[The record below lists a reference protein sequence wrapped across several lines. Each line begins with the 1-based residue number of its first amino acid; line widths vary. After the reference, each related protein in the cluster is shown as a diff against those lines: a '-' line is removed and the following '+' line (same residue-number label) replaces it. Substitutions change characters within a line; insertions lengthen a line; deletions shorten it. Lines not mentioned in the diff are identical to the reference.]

1 MIRKHSPGTRATEK
15 FSVTRRQ
22 QQLASLLCWL
32 TTSSNARPRTAAKQY
47 RSLAPA
53 ARNKHAPSP
62 QRNVPSRPPP
72 DPQPPQHSSADRGRA
87 GTRQKSSQKALA
99 DGTGDGSAPDR
110 QPASARRERAAR
122 LSVRAHE
129 LTEPGPLRRSPASR
143 SPTRA
148 GSTGWEGRKRG
159 RRRGGRKRR
168 GGRSRSWKRCRRPRL
183 RLGVGGTGACLR
195 GFVGKGI
202 TWVNESF

>member
-22 QQLASLLCWL
+22 QQLASLLCGL

-62 QRNVPSRPPP
+62 QRNATSRPPP

-99 DGTGDGSAPDR
+99 DGTGDGSAPER
-110 QPASARRERAAR
+110 QPASARPSGAA
-122 LSVRAHE
+122 
-129 LTEPGPLRRSPASR
+129 GASR
-143 SPTRA
+143 PALGAGARA
-148 GSTGWEGRKRG
+148 DGAGPPAPLTCAPLADTGRQHWLGGEEARGEEGREEAERG
-159 RRRGGRKRR
+159 EEPLLEKVPAAAAASWRGGNR
-168 GGRSRSWKRCRRPRL
+168 GVSAW
-183 RLGVGGTGACLR
+183 LR
-195 GFVGKGI
+195 GKRDNVG
-202 TWVNESF
+202 